1 MMKETLYY
9 SLPGEVALHCL
20 AYSPGSLYDLLN
32 KWGGAVFFSNPEGT
46 VAVCSFC
53 VHRNPY
59 LASSRSPWFV
69 AQRWSGKEVA
79 LQVAVKGFFFMW
91 CYFLR
96 FLRWDWTPLDSN
108 FIIWLSDLLKGRKCG
123 TSSPTAR
130 CNSRERE
137 RGGKGLK
144 RTGGKSGEVMDAT
157 ARQQRMRACHL
168 V

>member
-1 MMKETLYY
+1 MRRCSVLF
-9 SLPGEVALHCL
+9 
-20 AYSPGSLYDLLN
+20 
-32 KWGGAVFFSNPEGT
+32 FFSNLEGT

-79 LQVAVKGFFFMW
+79 LQVAVKGFFFFMW

-108 FIIWLSDLLKGRKCG
+108 FIICLSDLLKGRKCG
-123 TSSPTAR
+123 TSPPPTAR

-137 RGGKGLK
+137 RGGERANANRRKEWRSDGCHCQTTKDARLSPRVILPALWVNEKLK
-144 RTGGKSGEVMDAT
+144 YKSDWT
-157 ARQQRMRACHL
+157 
-168 V
+168 